1 MAYTDLDADPV
12 NLFLIEGIEFA
23 GVITDL
29 FVDDLEQ
36 AKEELPSHGCKIIR
50 WHGKD
55 QDCSF
60 QDPFGL
66 IFNLWERTQ

>member
-1 MAYTDLDADPV
+1 M
-12 NLFLIEGIEFA
+12 E
-23 GVITDL
+23 L

-36 AKEELPSHGCKIIR
+36 TNEELPSYGCKIIR
-50 WHGKD
+50 CYGKD